1 MGFVSARC
9 ALWDGELN
17 QLRESEG
24 MDTVKLLILNSNLF
38 LKTPTALQKPVPAG
52 ELEGL

>member
-1 MGFVSARC
+1 MGFISAMC

-17 QLRESEG
+17 QLCESEG

-38 LKTPTALQKPVPAG
+38 LKARTALQKPIPVD